1 MNSKTQT
8 KTRQKKLST
17 FESLLSKAEF
27 KNPEI
32 WNCMLDLEFSK
43 EAMALELDQF
53 ALCGKNKNSL
63 YQIGNGEFVT
73 EKMKFSTTLN

>member
-1 MNSKTQT
+1 MTSKTQT

-17 FESLLSKAEF
+17 FELLLSKAES

-32 WNCMLDLEFSK
+32 WNCMLDLEFTK
-43 EAMALELDQF
+43 ETMSLELDQY
-53 ALCGKNKNSL
+53 AKCGKNKNSL
-63 YQIGNGEFVT
+63 YQIGTGEFVT